1 MSDDRPDTPV
11 ETLGFDELI
20 AALRQTVGELERGN
34 LSLEASLR
42 AYERGV
48 ALARRGHALLDAAEK
63 RVEVLVR
70 SSGGKLVTEPLGDG
84 LDEEGDS

>member
-1 MSDDRPDTPV
+1 VSDERHGTPV
-11 ETLGFDELI
+11 SELGFDELI
-20 AALRQTVGELERGN
+20 AHLRQTVGELERGN
-34 LSLEASLR
+34 LSLEASLK

-70 SSGGKLVTEPLGDG
+70 SSGGKLVTEPLG
-84 LDEEGDS
+84 EEPDDRDS

>member
-1 MSDDRPDTPV
+1 MSDDRHDTPV
-11 ETLGFDELI
+11 EELGFDELI
-20 AALRQTVGELERGN
+20 AALRQTVGQLERGN
-34 LSLEASLR
+34 LSLESSLV

-70 SSGGKLVTEPLGDG
+70 SSGGKLVTEPLGEG
-84 LDEEGDS
+84 LEGDDES